1 MRDFFLGFLF
11 AAVLAGGG
19 YYQFLRHPEPDP
31 CRACSTG
38 TWCTAGVCVVASLP
52 AQPVSKKRPGR
63 RPGASPQASGS
74 SGTTVAS
81 NTGSNPATAG
91 DSRPQATE
99 PVGPVEPEAP
109 PPPPPPTLRPED
121 KKPASAGDKL
131 TGTEVVN
138 LAESGG
144 STHELTQEEIDAV
157 VRPRQSAIV
166 SCIDD
171 ARGEAQLDG
180 HITVAFR
187 IQRSGKIS
195 GVRVEGPAYLIN
207 HGLLSCARGVIQNL
221 TFPVSGK
228 AQIVTYPFVLH

>member
-38 TWCTAGVCVVASLP
+38 TWCTAGVCVVANLP
-52 AQPVSKKRPGR
+52 AQPVNRKRPGR
-63 RPGASPQASGS
+63 RPGAPPQASGS

-81 NTGSNPATAG
+81 NPGSNPTATA
-91 DSRPQATE
+91 DSRPQAAE
-99 PVGPVEPEAP
+99 PVEPEAP
-109 PPPPPPTLRPED
+109 PPPPPPVPRPED
-121 KKPASAGDKL
+121 KKTVSAGDKL
-131 TGTEVVN
+131 TGTEIVN

-144 STHELTQEEIDAV
+144 SDHELTQEEIDAV
-157 VRPRQSAIV
+157 VRPRQSALV

-171 ARGEAQLDG
+171 ARGEAQLNG
-180 HITVAFR
+180 NTTVAFR

-228 AQIVTYPFVLH
+228 AQIVTYPFGLH

>member
-38 TWCTAGVCVVASLP
+38 TWCTAGVCVVANLP
-52 AQPVSKKRPGR
+52 AQPVSKRRPGR
-63 RPGASPQASGS
+63 RPQASGS

-81 NTGSNPATAG
+81 NTGSNPAATG
-91 DSRPQATE
+91 DSRPQAAE
-99 PVGPVEPEAP
+99 PVEPEAP
-109 PPPPPPTLRPED
+109 PPPPPPILRPED
-121 KKPASAGDKL
+121 KKTVSAGDTL
-131 TGTEVVN
+131 TGTEIVN

-144 STHELTQEEIDAV
+144 SDHELTQEEIDAV
-157 VRPRQSAIV
+157 VRPRQSAII
-166 SCIDD
+166 SCIDE
-171 ARGEAQLDG
+171 ARGEAQLNG
-180 HITVAFR
+180 HTTVAFR

-221 TFPVSGK
+221 KFPVSGK
-228 AQIVTYPFVLH
+228 AQIVTYPFGLH

>member
-1 MRDFFLGFLF
+1 VRDFFLGFLF

-38 TWCTAGVCVVASLP
+38 TWCTAGVCVVANLP
-52 AQPVSKKRPGR
+52 AQPVNRKRPGR
-63 RPGASPQASGS
+63 RPGASPQTSGS

-81 NTGSNPATAG
+81 NTGSNPATTG
-91 DSRPQATE
+91 DSRPQAAE
-99 PVGPVEPEAP
+99 PVEPEAP

-121 KKPASAGDKL
+121 KKTVSAGDKV
-131 TGTEVVN
+131 TGTEIVN

-157 VRPRQSAIV
+157 IRSSESAIV
-166 SCIDD
+166 KCIDD
-171 ARGEAQLDG
+171 ARGEARLEG
-180 HITVAFR
+180 RVTLVVR

-195 GVRVEGPAYLIN
+195 GVRVESPAYLIN
-207 HGLLSCARGVIQNL
+207 HGLLSCVRGVVQNL
-221 TFPVSGK
+221 TFPVSNQ
-228 AQIVTYPFVLH
+228 AQIASYPWSLY